1 MILQKNYKKASP
13 QQEKTPVFCKKSKKN
28 TKEADFSLLLRQQA
42 KKKVM
47 ITSKT
52 NPKIKNLVKLQKAS
66 ERRKQNRILIEG
78 QREIERAQAC
88 GFEIE
93 QLYVCEA
100 LLREPVKVKA
110 TFTETVTEDVFDKI
124 AYREGS
130 DGLLAVAIPKYKS
143 LSEFQPKKDALVIV
157 LETVEKPGNLGA
169 VMRTA
174 DAAGVDAVIVADP
187 ATDLFNPNAIRASI
201 GCIFSVPVYAC
212 STDECIKWLKQN
224 EITIYCTYLKA
235 SIDYLDADF
244 TKASA
249 LVMGTEAT
257 GISDAWV
264 DAADQNIII
273 PMNGIADSL
282 NVSVTTAIVTFEAVR
297 QRRKP

>member
-1 MILQKNYKKASP
+1 
-13 QQEKTPVFCKKSKKN
+13 
-28 TKEADFSLLLRQQA
+28 
-42 KKKVM
+42 M

-66 ERRKQNRILIEG
+66 ERREQNRIIIEG

-93 QLYVCEA
+93 QLYVCET
-100 LLREPVKVKA
+100 LLREPVGIKA
-110 TFTETVTEDVFDKI
+110 ATTESVSEDVFDKI

-130 DGLLAVAIPKYKS
+130 DGLLAVAIPKYNTLSDFKPKS
-143 LSEFQPKKDALVIV
+143 NPLVIV

-174 DAAGVDAVIVADP
+174 DAAGVDAVIIADP
-187 ATDLFNPNAIRASI
+187 KTDIFNPNAIRASI

-212 STDECIKWLKQN
+212 STDECIKWLKDN
-224 EITIYCTYLKA
+224 KIRIFCTYLKA

-244 TKASA
+244 TGPTA

-264 DAADQNIII
+264 KAADQNIII

-282 NVSVTTAIVTFEAVR
+282 NVSVTTAIVTFEAIR
-297 QRRKP
+297 QRRKR

>member
-1 MILQKNYKKASP
+1 
-13 QQEKTPVFCKKSKKN
+13 
-28 TKEADFSLLLRQQA
+28 
-42 KKKVM
+42 M

-52 NPKIKNLVKLQKAS
+52 NPRIKNIVKLQKAS
-66 ERRKQNRILIEG
+66 ERREQNLIIIEG
-78 QREIERAQAC
+78 QREIGRAQKC
-88 GFEIE
+88 GFEID
-93 QLYVCEA
+93 QLYVCPT
-100 LLREPVKVKA
+100 LLREPLNIHA
-110 TFTETVTEDVFDKI
+110 NYTEEVSEDVFDKI

-130 DGLLAVAIPKYKS
+130 DGLLALARPKYKS
-143 LSEFQPKKDALVIV
+143 LSEFKPKKDALIIV

-187 ATDLFNPNAIRASI
+187 GTDLYNPNAIRASI

-212 STDECIKWLKQN
+212 STEECIQWLKSN
-224 EITIYCTYLKA
+224 NITIYCTYLKA

-244 TKASA
+244 RKASA
-249 LVMGTEAT
+249 IVMGTEAT

-264 DAADQNIII
+264 NAADQNIII

-282 NVSVTTAIVTFEAVR
+282 NVSVTTAIVTFEAIR
-297 QRRKP
+297 QRRK

>member
-1 MILQKNYKKASP
+1 
-13 QQEKTPVFCKKSKKN
+13 
-28 TKEADFSLLLRQQA
+28 
-42 KKKVM
+42 M

-52 NPKIKNLVKLQKAS
+52 NPKIKNLVKLQKAA
-66 ERRKQNRILIEG
+66 ERREQNRILIEG

-93 QLYVCEA
+93 QLYVCES
-100 LLREPVKVKA
+100 LLREPVKVNA
-110 TFTETVTEDVFDKI
+110 TYTETVTEEVFDKI

-143 LSEFQPKKDALVIV
+143 LSEFKPKKDALIIV

-187 ATDLFNPNAIRASI
+187 ATDLYNPNAIRASI

-212 STDECIKWLKQN
+212 STEECIQWLKQN
-224 EITIYCTYLKA
+224 GITIYCTYLKA

-244 TKASA
+244 RKASA

-264 DAADQNIII
+264 EAADQNIII

-282 NVSVTTAIVTFEAVR
+282 NVSVTTAIVTFEAIR
-297 QRRKP
+297 QRRKS

>member
-1 MILQKNYKKASP
+1 
-13 QQEKTPVFCKKSKKN
+13 
-28 TKEADFSLLLRQQA
+28 
-42 KKKVM
+42 M

-52 NPKIKNLVKLQKAS
+52 NPKIKNIVKLQKAQ
-66 ERRKQNRILIEG
+66 ERREQNLIIIEG
-78 QREIERAQAC
+78 KREIERAQRC
-88 GFEIE
+88 GFEID
-93 QLYVCEA
+93 QLYVCPA
-100 LLREPVKVKA
+100 LMNTPLDIRA
-110 TFTETVTEDVFDKI
+110 NDTEEVSEEVFDKI

-130 DGLLAVAIPKYKS
+130 DGLLALARPKYRT
-143 LSEFQPKKDALVIV
+143 LNEFKPRKDALIIV

-174 DAAGVDAVIVADP
+174 DAAGVDAVIIADP
-187 ATDLFNPNAIRASI
+187 QTDIFNPNAIRASI

-212 STDECIKWLKQN
+212 STEECIKWLKDN
-224 EITIYCTYLKA
+224 KIKIFCTYLQA

-244 TKASA
+244 SGPSA
-249 LVMGTEAT
+249 IVMGTEAT
-257 GISDAWV
+257 GISNTWV

-297 QRRKP
+297 QRRKNK

>member
-1 MILQKNYKKASP
+1 
-13 QQEKTPVFCKKSKKN
+13 
-28 TKEADFSLLLRQQA
+28 
-42 KKKVM
+42 M

-52 NPKIKNLVKLQKAS
+52 NPKIKNLVRLQKAA
-66 ERRKQNRILIEG
+66 ERREQGRILIEG
-78 QREIERAQAC
+78 QREIERAQRC
-88 GFEIE
+88 GFQIE
-93 QLYVCEA
+93 QLYVCEP
-100 LLREPVKVKA
+100 LLRTPYINIEAA
-110 TFTETVTEDVFDKI
+110 TVETVTEEVFDKI

-130 DGLLAVAIPKYKS
+130 DGLIAVAIPRYER
-143 LSEFQPKKDALVIV
+143 LADFRPRKDALIIV

-174 DAAGVDAVIVADP
+174 DAAGVDAVIIADP

-212 STDECIKWLKQN
+212 TTDECIQWLKRN
-224 EITIYCTYLKA
+224 GITIYCTYLKA

-257 GISDAWV
+257 GISQAWV
-264 DAADQNIII
+264 EAADQNIII
-273 PMNGIADSL
+273 PMRGIADSL

-297 QRRKP
+297 QRRKL

>member
-1 MILQKNYKKASP
+1 
-13 QQEKTPVFCKKSKKN
+13 
-28 TKEADFSLLLRQQA
+28 
-42 KKKVM
+42 M

-52 NPKIKNLVKLQKAS
+52 NPRIKNIVKLQKAS
-66 ERRKQNRILIEG
+66 ERREQNLIIIEG
-78 QREIERAQAC
+78 QREIERAQKC
-88 GFEIE
+88 GFEID
-93 QLYVCEA
+93 QLYVCPT
-100 LLREPVKVKA
+100 LLREPLSIHA
-110 TFTETVTEDVFDKI
+110 NFTEEVSEEVFDKI

-130 DGLLAVAIPKYKS
+130 DGLLALARPKYKS
-143 LSEFQPKKDALVIV
+143 LDEYKPKRDALIIV

-187 ATDLFNPNAIRASI
+187 GTDLYNPNAIRASI

-212 STDECIKWLKQN
+212 STEECIQWLKSN
-224 EITIYCTYLKA
+224 NITIYCTYLKA

-244 TKASA
+244 RKASA
-249 LVMGTEAT
+249 IVMGTEAT

-264 DAADQNIII
+264 NAADQNIII

-282 NVSVTTAIVTFEAVR
+282 NVSVTTAIVTFEAIR
-297 QRRKP
+297 QRRK

>member
-1 MILQKNYKKASP
+1 
-13 QQEKTPVFCKKSKKN
+13 
-28 TKEADFSLLLRQQA
+28 
-42 KKKVM
+42 M

-52 NPKIKNLVKLQKAS
+52 NPKIKNLVRLQKAA

-78 QREIERAQAC
+78 QREIERAQQC

-93 QLYVCEA
+93 QLYVCES
-100 LLREPVKVKA
+100 LLRTPINNIKA
-110 TFTETVTEDVFDKI
+110 TFTETVTEEVFDKI

-130 DGLLAVAIPKYKS
+130 DGLLAVAIPKYMS
-143 LSEFQPKKDALVIV
+143 LNEFKPKKDALIIV

-174 DAAGVDAVIVADP
+174 DAAGVDAVIIADP

-212 STDECIKWLKQN
+212 STEECINWLKKN
-224 EITIYCTYLKA
+224 GITIYCTYLKA
-235 SIDYLDADF
+235 SIDYLEADF

-264 DAADQNIII
+264 EAADQNIII

-297 QRRKP
+297 QRRKK

>member
-1 MILQKNYKKASP
+1 
-13 QQEKTPVFCKKSKKN
+13 
-28 TKEADFSLLLRQQA
+28 
-42 KKKVM
+42 M

-66 ERRKQNRILIEG
+66 ERREQNRILIEG

-93 QLYVCEA
+93 QLYVCES
-100 LLREPVKVKA
+100 LLREPVRVKA
-110 TFTETVTEDVFDKI
+110 TFTETVTEEVFDKI

-130 DGLLAVAIPKYKS
+130 DGLLAVAIPKYAD
-143 LSEFQPKKDALVIV
+143 LQQFNPKKKNPLIIV

-174 DAAGVDAVIVADP
+174 DAAGVDAVIIADP
-187 ATDLFNPNAIRASI
+187 RTDLYNPNAIRASV
-201 GCIFSVPVYAC
+201 GCIFSVPLFAC
-212 STDECIKWLKQN
+212 SSEECIKWLKDN
-224 EITIYCTYLKA
+224 KITIYCTYLKA
-235 SIDYLDADF
+235 SIDYLEADF
-244 TKASA
+244 KKASA
-249 LVMGTEAT
+249 IVMGTEAT
-257 GISDAWV
+257 GISQQWV
-264 DAADQNIII
+264 EAADQNIII

-297 QRRKP
+297 QRRSPVISTGAK